1 MLNAKLRSG
10 GSINIGNPY
19 MSRLAVAAGILAS
32 LLLLVGCGNN
42 NSGGGGGPSTP
53 QSLGTQIDDVV
64 VRVAT
69 LTGIVAVFNDTSSCP
84 MSTGTGPTT
93 MTTIFSGA
101 IAGGS
106 VQVTVES
113 NEMFQTIVV
122 VIDGLDGCWVL
133 TLPQGVTIEDLLVT
147 LAQDLDQDFVLGFQ
161 TGDDVGNFGDVD
173 QVDVVVEPVATS
185 ADVQVSLS
193 FDQDTDVDLYV
204 EEPDGTRIFFGA
216 PMSPSGGE
224 LDLDSNPGCSIDGV
238 NQENISWSSAP
249 VGEYIVLVDY
259 FTSCLGPNPDPV
271 LYTVTIFSNGQL
283 LGTFSDSFVESD
295 VSGGSNPRELT
306 RFSVP

>member
-1 MLNAKLRSG
+1 MLNAEFRPG
-10 GSINIGNPY
+10 GSINAGNPFI
-19 MSRLAVAAGILAS
+19 SRLAIAAGVLSILVVLA
-32 LLLLVGCGNN
+32 GCDNNN
-42 NSGGGGGPSTP
+42 NSGGGGSATP

-64 VRVAT
+64 VQVAT
-69 LTGIVAVFNDTSSCP
+69 LTGIVAVFNDNSSCP
-84 MSTGTGPTT
+84 MRTGSGPSA

-122 VIDGLDGCWVL
+122 VIDGLDGCWIL

-161 TGDDVGNFGDVD
+161 TGDSVGDFGDVD

-185 ADVQVSLS
+185 ANVQVSLS

-204 EEPDGTRIFFGA
+204 QEPDGTRIFFGA
-216 PMSPSGGE
+216 PVSPSGGE
-224 LDLDSNPGCSIDGV
+224 LDLDSNPGCRIDGI
-238 NQENISWSSAP
+238 NQENISWTSAP

-259 FTSCLGPNPDPV
+259 FTSCLGTNPDPV

-283 LGTFSDSFVESD
+283 LGTFSDSFVEND
-295 VSGGSNPRELT
+295 VSGGSSPRELT